1 MLRRNKKLVFKVFT
15 PTTPATITFVE
26 RKSVNTKI
34 LEALTTPGKQLVLFG
49 HSGCGKTTLLTNML
63 GSEHQRMVITRCT
76 GSTTYD
82 QLFLSAFD
90 ELGPF
95 VTMKRKK
102 TDNSGLSSNLSASY
116 NAIRIS
122 LNTVHT
128 SQDSSEE
135 SRVLPPQ
142 LTPQSLAN
150 YLGEA
155 GCCWVLED
163 FNKISTEV
171 KTQVSQIF
179 KMFMDS
185 AAIHE
190 HLMII
195 AVGAVDSAREV
206 IEYEPDMRNRVSE
219 IFVPLMSDDEIQEII
234 LKGTRYL
241 NISFSDN
248 LIELIIKYS
257 NGLASICH
265 QLCLNICLH
274 HKIRRRVFWKRI
286 MGSESIEPAVISF
299 MESAS
304 DTLKR
309 EFETALKLEKAQH
322 QNDAELI
329 LRELVQFQFNA
340 GATYTELFGMVRK
353 VKENYPER
361 TFNSFLEDLQKEKR
375 GQIVRYNNSVG
386 KYYFENPFYYAYANA
401 LFIKERPKK
410 YDAPEWPTD
419 LEAFFRDEVLDDFDS
434 QVDTISTAWVRYIYF
449 EDYFQSTSRMDFES
463 PASKRMQ
470 QTRWTVKAPPPPKR
484 IRTYRKR

>member
-1 MLRRNKKLVFKVFT
+1 
-15 PTTPATITFVE
+15 
-26 RKSVNTKI
+26 
-34 LEALTTPGKQLVLFG
+34 
-49 HSGCGKTTLLTNML
+49 LL
-63 GSEHQRMVITRCT
+63 
-76 GSTTYD
+76 
-82 QLFLSAFD
+82 LSAFD

-102 TDNSGLSSNLSASY
+102 TNKSGFSTSLAASYKAMSAS
-116 NAIRIS
+116 
-122 LNTVHT
+122 LNKAR
-128 SQDSSEE
+128 SSKSSSEE

-142 LTPQSLAN
+142 LTPQRLAR

-163 FNKISTEV
+163 FNKINLEA

-185 AAIHE
+185 AAMHE

-219 IFVPLMSDDEIQEII
+219 IFVPLMSDDEIREII
-234 LKGTRYL
+234 IGGTGYL
-241 NISFSDN
+241 NISFSDD
-248 LIELIIKYS
+248 LVELIIKYS

-274 HKIRRRVFWKRI
+274 HKIGRPVFWQKI
-286 MGSESIEPAVISF
+286 MDAESIEPAVINF

-309 EFETALKLEKAQH
+309 AFDTALKLEKAQH

-329 LRELVQFQFNA
+329 LRELLRFDFSA
-340 GATYTELFGMVRK
+340 GATYGELFDAVRK
-353 VKENYPER
+353 EKEKYPER
-361 TFNSFLEDLQKEKR
+361 TFNTFLEDLQKERR

-386 KYYFENPFYYAYANA
+386 KYYFENPFYYAYALA
-401 LFIKERPKK
+401 LLTKERPIKF
-410 YDAPEWPTD
+410 DAPEWPTD
-419 LEAFFRDEVLDDFDS
+419 LDALFSEKDLDDFNS
-434 QVDTISTAWVRYIYF
+434 QIVTMSDAWGRFIYF
-449 EDYFQSTSRMDFES
+449 EDYLQLTGRRQLES
-463 PASKRMQ
+463 ENKRLQ

-484 IRTYRKR
+484 IRAYRKR